1 MSSGK
6 GQGTMEK
13 ATTGVAVRQPP
24 RAVERAKR
32 EHRWNSRPLTTPI
45 AELGLLRK
53 SLLFAELSDVAYYAE
68 EAARPIFEKVGL
80 HASTYFEREG
90 AQAYIVSNQH
100 DTVVIC
106 RGTEP
111 NEWNDIKADVNVWTV
126 LAESVGRVHRGFK
139 EEVDTLWPLIESAL
153 AETAKTTWFT
163 GHSLGAAMA
172 AICAGRCM
180 LSKIESNP
188 AGLFTFGSPRVGSR
202 RYVNH
207 CRFPEYYR
215 WVNNN
220 DLVTRT
226 PPVWLG
232 YHHAGRL
239 MYLDSNGRPRSLS
252 RARRAKDR
260 WRGLWRGLKSGQ
272 LDPLTDHLSSNYI
285 RYLADAVAAEDAGEN
300 VLGRGDRLW
309 QRVARKVRRR
319 HAPGLAPKPAHHRAA
334 RQDGTS

>member
-1 MSSGK
+1 
-6 GQGTMEK
+6 MEK
-13 ATTGVAVRQPP
+13 ATKAVAVRQPP
-24 RAVERAKR
+24 QAVEQAKT
-32 EHRWNSRPLTTPI
+32 EHRWNSQPLTAPI
-45 AELGLLRK
+45 AKLGLLRK

-68 EAARPIFEKVGL
+68 EAARPLFEEIGL

-90 AQAYIVSNQH
+90 AQAYLVSNEH

-139 EEVDTLWPLIESAL
+139 EEVDTLWPLMEAAL
-153 AETAKTTWFT
+153 AENDKTTWFT

-188 AGLFTFGSPRVGSR
+188 AGLFTFGGPRVGTR

-220 DLVTRT
+220 DIVTRV
-226 PPVWLG
+226 PPIWLG
-232 YHHAGRL
+232 YRHAGRL
-239 MYLDSNGRPRSLS
+239 MYFDSNGKFRRLS
-252 RARRAKDR
+252 RAQRAKDR
-260 WRGLWRGLKSGQ
+260 WRGLWHGLKSGK

-285 RYLADAVAAEDAGEN
+285 RYLADAVAAEDAGED
-300 VLGRGDRLW
+300 VLARGDRLW
-309 QRVARKVRRR
+309 RRVARK
-319 HAPGLAPKPAHHRAA
+319 LHRG
-334 RQDGTS
+334 RTT